1 MYCTK
6 CGRFTEELTCPK
18 CNVPIDERTR
28 EIPWKD
34 RPSTFLCFVALAFHV
49 IALPIL
55 LLIHPKTPK
64 IRAAIQCAKSSLIY
78 YGIAASSILIGTYL
92 GDSTIGW
99 VTWVGLGLYIIFG
112 LMALF
117 SPLFI
122 VFTITRQKK
131 FAMGINPDKKSKK

>member
-18 CNVPIDERTR
+18 CNIPIDERTR

-49 IALPIL
+49 ISLPIL

-78 YGIAASSILIGTYL
+78 YGLLAISFFAGYYFGESE
-92 GDSTIGW
+92 IGW
-99 VTWVGLGLYIIFG
+99 LRLVGLGLYIIFG

-117 SPLFI
+117 SLLFI